1 MMVSP
6 FDDEGIV
13 FGQGGF
19 FEADAIELFL
29 LESDRGMRGLGS
41 PFLVE
46 DVFDI
51 VSPIGLVE
59 GGSLDGLEER
69 VGAVLVFEG
78 KEFFEVFFEG
88 FMGGGKT
95 FEVGLGLLS
104 EADEGLNQI

>member
-1 MMVSP
+1 MVSP

-59 GGSLDGLEER
+59 GGSLDGLEEC

-78 KEFFEVFFEG
+78 EEFFDG
-88 FMGGGKT
+88 FLERLLGGRKV
-95 FEVGLGLLS
+95 FEVGFGLLS
-104 EADEGLNQI
+104 EADKGLNQI